1 MKNHFILA
9 LALALTPVCAM
20 ADKALLVDSI
30 VDLTADG
37 TPSAKELFLY
47 DGSGYG
53 TMWYEF
59 TWANGQWNT
68 LYTYKLQNEC
78 DAQGRVSRRNE
89 ILNTNA
95 GWILMYRTDFAY
107 DEQGRL
113 QSESRWSLSAVNNT
127 WLEGRKLIYQYGE
140 SDVPETILYQFAG
153 GEDYLTYILVPEE
166 STAEKRVMDIY
177 WTGYEDEGTEGR
189 RIYYLSEHEVASPQG
204 IDQIT
209 NGQSQMTNKI
219 IKDGQFIILR
229 GDKTYTITGTELE

>member
-1 MKNHFILA
+1 MIAA
-9 LALALTPVCAM
+9 LMAVNAM

-53 TMWYEF
+53 AMWSEY
-59 TWANGQWNT
+59 TWSNGQWNT
-68 LYTYKLQNEC
+68 LYTYKLNNEC
-78 DAQGRVSRRNE
+78 DAQGRVTRRNE

-95 GWILMYRTDFAY
+95 GWILMYRTDFTY
-107 DEQGRL
+107 DEQDRL
-113 QSESRWSLSAVNNT
+113 LTESRWSLSAVNNT

-166 STAEKRVMDIY
+166 STAEKRVMDTY
-177 WTGYEDEGTEGR
+177 WTGYEEEGTQGR
-189 RIYYLSEHEVASPQG
+189 RIYYLSEHNVQLSQG
-204 IDQIT
+204 IDLVTGSLQKAKKVIL
-209 NGQSQMTNKI
+209 NGQL
-219 IKDGQFIILR
+219 FIIR
-229 GDKTYTITGTELE
+229 TDKKYSITGEEIE